1 MSKPLTSAQC
11 PTCCLQ
17 DMADDERALRQALAG
32 LEAALKGDLQTL
44 ATFREVRMGT
54 DMHLVPGPPT
64 TRLPPAAWL
73 AIRRC
78 CVHFLHAQPSRLQ
91 P

>member
-1 MSKPLTSAQC
+1 MLA
-11 PTCCLQ
+11 Q

-44 ATFREVRMGT
+44 ATFREVRMGA
-54 DMHLVPGPPT
+54 DVLLLSEPPT
-64 TRLPPAAWL
+64 SQLPPAAWL
-73 AIRRC
+73 AVRRC
-78 CVHFLHAQPSRLQ
+78 CVHFLYAQPSWLQ